1 MDKKTIGAMVLI
13 TIIIIAWP
21 FYTKLI
27 SPEPNIIEHPEV
39 LDTTKSVAKETV
51 QQPSLELRTDTTTKI
66 MVKKQWWSDA
76 VENDITINT
85 DLYTAVLSNR
95 GGGVLK
101 QWHLKKFKDYT
112 GNQVDFIDPQ
122 RNLNLVF
129 KYHDELVNLDKAVFK
144 SSSTNSSVTLSD
156 DQTYTYSYTLTFDS
170 TRQIVFTYTFY
181 NNQYHYDLN
190 VEFKNFDDAISNSE
204 YQLQW
209 ISGLK
214 STEKNSLDD
223 LSFFKSYVQLGEEKE
238 EFDIKESASL
248 ETQYTGLTKWVA
260 SRTKYFVL
268 FMIPQEKDG
277 IGCSLKAETV
287 HENGKLSQKNNFL
300 SLIMK
305 YEANKIDRFKIY
317 LGPSEFSILNTYN
330 ENLTVILEWGWAII
344 RPLTKAILYTF
355 NFLYGIIPNY
365 GWVIIIFA
373 LIVKIVL
380 YPLTHK
386 SYVGMQKMKEVMPR
400 QKEIQKKYKDN
411 PTKMQQEM
419 MKLYKEIG
427 YNPLSGCLPMLIQMP
442 ILFPIYNVFHESID
456 LRQAPFFGWVKDLSV
471 PDTIATLHTGLPFIG
486 DFNVNPL
493 PIFMTILTFVQQK
506 LTPMTPMGDSE
517 DPAQKFNQKFMM
529 YGMPIL
535 FFFIFNNFSSGL
547 VLYWTIFN
555 ALTMGQ
561 QLLITNTSLKK

>member
-1 MDKKTIGAMVLI
+1 MVLI
-13 TIIIIAWP
+13 TIVIIAWP

-27 SPEPNIIEHPEV
+27 SPEPVEIEQTQII
-39 LDTTKSVAKETV
+39 DTAKSIEKEIV
-51 QQPSLELRTDTTTKI
+51 KQPSVELRTDTTTKPI
-66 MVKKQWWSDA
+66 FKKQWWSDA
-76 VENDITINT
+76 AENDLVINT
-85 DLYTAVLSNR
+85 DLYTAVLSNK
-95 GGGVLK
+95 GGGLLK
-101 QWHLKKFKDYT
+101 QWRLKKYKDFA
-112 GNQVDFIDPQ
+112 GNPVDFIDPQ
-122 RNLNLVF
+122 KNLNLAF
-129 KYHDELVNLDKAVFK
+129 KYHDELINLKNAVFK
-144 SSSTNSSVTLSD
+144 SSALESSVTLSG
-156 DQTYTYSYTLTFDS
+156 DQNYTISYDLTFDN
-170 TRQIVFTYTFY
+170 TRQIIFTYTFY
-181 NNQYHYDLN
+181 NTQYHYDLN
-190 VEFKNFDDAISNSE
+190 IEFKNFADVISNSE

-209 ISGLK
+209 LSGLK
-214 STEKNSLDD
+214 TTEKNFHDD
-223 LSFFKSYVQLGEEKE
+223 LTFFKSYVQLGEEKE
-238 EFDIKESASL
+238 EFDVQESPSL

-268 FMIPQEKDG
+268 FMIPLEKDG
-277 IGCSLKAETV
+277 TGCALKAETF
-287 HENGKLSQKNNFL
+287 HENGTLVQKNNFL

-305 YEANKIDRFKIY
+305 YEPNKIDRFKIY
-317 LGPSEFSILNTYN
+317 IGPSEFSILNAYN
-330 ENLTVILEWGWAII
+330 ENLTVIMEWGWAII

-373 LIVKIVL
+373 LIIKIVL

-442 ILFPIYNVFHESID
+442 ILFPIYQVFHESID
-456 LRQAPFFGWVKDLSV
+456 LRQAPFFGWIKDLSV

-486 DFNVNPL
+486 DFNINPL
-493 PIFMTILTFVQQK
+493 PIVMTILTFVQQK
-506 LTPMTPMGDSE
+506 LTPMTPMGDSD

-561 QLLITNTSLKK
+561 QLLITNTTSKK